1 MYVWIPAIVYRFR
14 ITDDPDPVFRSLV
27 FRFRPVKEY
36 ANKIN
41 LDVFSTVFIP
51 NPNPLSFL
59 LYSNFTLQTVSKGT
73 IYSATYPILHDALKD
88 ILIICLGGWL
98 FVFDA
103 SLM

>member
-1 MYVWIPAIVYRFR
+1 
-14 ITDDPDPVFRSLV
+14 LV